1 MSVRINGLTGI
12 ELPDNAH
19 IGSTSDTDSI
29 KFPANGSVE
38 FTQTAK
44 FKDSLFMGTGDIV
57 NSNKFQDYEE
67 GTWTPAL
74 EGLATNASNGTV
86 TTFSNQTGYYVKIGR
101 LVFAYCS
108 MTTSAMS
115 MTGDFSG
122 FQVNGLPF
130 SSTSTDGDNVHNG
143 SVNGS
148 YDAISS
154 SMLDGKHA
162 SVAGWYLYNTVIAAT
177 STAGDGTILR
187 YAEINQNGV
196 KTFRG
201 SFVYY
206 TDA

>member
-1 MSVRINGLTGI
+1 MSIRINGLTGI

-44 FKDSLFMGTGDIV
+44 FKDSLFMGTGDIAD
-57 NSNKFQDYEE
+57 SNKFQDYEE

-74 EGLATNASNGTV
+74 EGLSP
-86 TTFSNQTGYYVKIGR
+86 TFSTQVGYYVKIGR

-108 MTTSAMS
+108 MTTSAMT
-115 MTGDFSG
+115 MTGDYSG

-162 SVAGWYLYNTVIAAT
+162 NVAGWYLYNTIIAST

-206 TDA
+206 TNA

>member
-19 IGSTSDTDSI
+19 IGSSSDTDSI

-44 FKDSLFMGTGDIV
+44 FKDSLFMGTGNIV
-57 NSNKFQDYEE
+57 NSNKFADYEE

-74 EGLATNASNGTV
+74 EGLSP
-86 TTFSNQTGYYVKIGR
+86 TFSTQSGYYVKIGR

-108 MTTSAMS
+108 MTTSAMT
-115 MTGDFSG
+115 MTGDYSG

-130 SSTSTDGDNVHNG
+130 TSVSTDGNNVHDS
-143 SVNGS
+143 SVLGS
-148 YDAISS
+148 YGAINS

-162 SVAGWYLYNTVIAAT
+162 SVAGWYLYNTIIAAT
-177 STAGDGTILR
+177 STAGDDTVLR

-206 TDA
+206 TNE